1 MAFGQ
6 FQYPTSPL
14 VGAERRRE
22 AVNPVT
28 ALQADRHGQRVWRTA
43 KSLLDSEHVRRA
55 IGEVATPYGTC
66 RERSNVAAGGHACS
80 LRRCASAAWA
90 ATTSPLT
97 SPFLPGLQA
106 HLADLLRSRERLMS
120 AFEADDWARTQARP
134 SQEEIRRVRRLIDR
148 VQSDLDDLTPKTA
161 PTSSKPSPWYATAAP
176 TCSACPASASRCPTP
191 APPGS

>member
-28 ALQADRHGQRVWRTA
+28 ALQAGRHGQRVWRTA

-55 IGEVATPYGTC
+55 IGEVAPL
-66 RERSNVAAGGHACS
+66 RHLPRALNVAAGGHACP

-90 ATTSPLT
+90 ANTCPPTP
-97 SPFLPGLQA
+97 PFLPDLQA

-120 AFEADDWARTQARP
+120 AFEADDWVRTQARP

-148 VQSDLDDLTPKTA
+148 VQSDLDDLNPKTA
-161 PTSSKPSPWYATAAP
+161 PTSSKPSPWYAAAAP
-176 TCSACPASASRCPTP
+176 SCSACPASASRCPTS